1 MKVYAIIANGTEE
14 VECLTFVDIMR
25 RAEIETVLVSV
36 ESSREVVTSHNVK
49 ITAEATAEEV
59 DFSDGDLIFLP
70 GGMPG
75 AEKIANNKKVM
86 DAIFTYNSLRKKIVA
101 ICAAPAIILGR
112 NGLLKNRR
120 AVCYPG
126 MEKDLIG
133 ATLTLKGVVTDDNIT
148 TAIGLGYALN
158 LALDIVDKVK
168 GYDYGYKL
176 RETIQYNFN

>member
-25 RAEIETVLVSV
+25 RAEIDTVLVSV
-36 ESSREVVTSHNVK
+36 ESSREVVSSHNVK
-49 ITAEATAEEV
+49 ITAEYTVEEV
-59 DFSDGDLIFLP
+59 DFSDGDILFLP

-75 AEKIANNKKVM
+75 AERIAANKKVM
-86 DAIFTYNSLRKKIVA
+86 DTVFTYNSLKKRIVA
-101 ICAAPAIILGR
+101 ICAAPAVVLGR
-112 NGLLKNRR
+112 NGLLKGKR

-126 MEKDLIG
+126 LEKELIG
-133 ATLTLKGVVTDDNIT
+133 STLTLKGVVTDDNIT

-168 GYDYGYKL
+168 GVEYGYKL
-176 RETIQYNFN
+176 RDAIQYKFN